1 MQKVTFYK
9 ANDNESCRFPII
21 LRFSIE
27 NLDSSVGYLR
37 IVFVVGNHYDGGAV
51 LKNATEAINE
61 GGKNILFYNNAL
73 GQIRK

>member
-1 MQKVTFYK
+1 MNPAAFLLSY
-9 ANDNESCRFPII
+9 D
-21 LRFSIE
+21 FSIE

-73 GQIRK
+73 GQIRMQVPKRSAIKE